1 MSPYVRHMVGPV
13 FRSVGRVSKVSEHLL
28 FLNII
33 NVEERCQA
41 IFRNNQLPFCASN
54 SLLLLIASLG
64 WELVFVYKFLALI
77 SKVLR
82 FFLTDIKTRTFS
94 RLAIDFEFQ
103 SKIVRN
109 WSLPVAG
116 NRYPLPGF
124 RNGVPCFLNW
134 IPCFHNGISGF
145 SKICPSVWIL
155 VLKTI
160 LWISGHF

>member
-64 WELVFVYKFLALI
+64 WEIVFVAKFLALM
-77 SKVLR
+77 SEYKN
-82 FFLTDIKTRTFS
+82 
-94 RLAIDFEFQ
+94 
-103 SKIVRN
+103 RN
-109 WSLPVAG
+109 PDG
-116 NRYPLPGF
+116 
-124 RNGVPCFLNW
+124 
-134 IPCFHNGISGF
+134 
-145 SKICPSVWIL
+145 
-155 VLKTI
+155 T
-160 LWISGHF
+160 

>member
-1 MSPYVRHMVGPV
+1 M
-13 FRSVGRVSKVSEHLL
+13 
-28 FLNII
+28 
-33 NVEERCQA
+33 
-41 IFRNNQLPFCASN
+41 RNNQLPFCASN
-54 SLLLLIASLG
+54 SLLLLIASLV
-64 WELVFVYKFLALI
+64 WELVFVDKFLALMSEYKNRNPDGGYTPNIRYIRISI

-82 FFLTDIKTRTFS
+82 FFLQRISKLGLIS

-124 RNGVPCFLNW
+124 RNGVSCFPNGV
-134 IPCFHNGISGF
+134 PYFHNGISGF
-145 SKICPSVWIL
+145 SKICPSVWII
-155 VLKTI
+155 VLKPF